1 MSEAGRSI
9 DETVLHAPT
18 HVLRNDVLRNYR
30 HNVSFKLIKLMDSF
44 ESFSSFSR
52 DLRLENLI

>member
-18 HVLRNDVLRNYR
+18 HILRNDLLRNYR
-30 HNVSFKLIKLMDSF
+30 HNVSFNFIKLMDS
-44 ESFSSFSR
+44 
-52 DLRLENLI
+52 N